1 MAEHGVEQDEA
12 GYSSRAG
19 DRVGDGVRARSV
31 VPDQDGPVDA
41 ESVEHGGDFSAVL
54 FGGEVR
60 TVVSV

>member
-1 MAEHGVEQDEA
+1 
-12 GYSSRAG
+12 
-19 DRVGDGVRARSV
+19 

-41 ESVEHGGDFSAVL
+41 EGVEDGGDLSAVV